1 MVFFM
6 NKMLLEK
13 GILMSELVVDLSAI
27 KNNFAYIKRL
37 LNNNQKLCFV
47 AKANC
52 YGLGA
57 KKICKFMNQYVDMFA
72 VSSGY
77 EFFKI
82 KKVTTKP
89 ILILDPIYENI
100 TKLAVCDAVFTVSN
114 FESLNII
121 LRSAKS
127 DSKTK
132 FKIHLAYNTG
142 MNRFGFSTISEVIK
156 VFKTC
161 KKVQNISILG
171 VFSHFYHVNNK
182 IFANNQINKLL
193 ELKNILTKN
202 RFCNGVDFHIAN
214 SGGVAI
220 KNDFDMARV
229 GIAMYLD
236 ATFQTISLKSKIL
249 DFQILDVGETAG
261 YDAVFI
267 AKRKTKIAVVGIG
280 YADGLFRNIV
290 NKGYVLING
299 NRAKIVAVCMDSLLV
314 DVTDF
319 SAKIY
324 DDVVLIGKSK
334 NEQIFICDVA
344 RWCDTIGYEI
354 ISKISS
360 RVKRKYIG

>member
-1 MVFFM
+1 
-6 NKMLLEK
+6 MLLEK
-13 GILMSELVVDLSAI
+13 GVLMSELVVDLNAI

-52 YGLGA
+52 YGLGS
-57 KKICKFMNQYVDMFA
+57 KMICKFMNQYVDMFA

-82 KKVTTKP
+82 KKVTSKP

-100 TKLAVCDAVFTVSN
+100 TKLARCDAVFTVCN
-114 FESLNII
+114 FESLNMI
-121 LRSAKS
+121 LKDANKNLNIE
-127 DSKTK
+127 

-156 VFKTC
+156 VFRIC

-182 IFANNQINKLL
+182 IFANNQIDKLI
-193 ELKNILTKN
+193 ELKNILMQKQL
-202 RFCNGVDFHIAN
+202 CYGVDFHIAN
-214 SGGVAI
+214 SGAVAT
-220 KNDFDMARV
+220 KNDFDIARV
-229 GIAMYLD
+229 GIAMYSD
-236 ATFQTISLKSKIL
+236 AMFQTICLKSKIL
-249 DFQILDVGETAG
+249 DFKVLNLGDTAG
-261 YDAVFI
+261 YDAVFV
-267 AKRKTKIAVVGIG
+267 AKLKTKIAIVGIG

-290 NKGYVLING
+290 GKGYVLING
-299 NRAKIVAVCMDSLLV
+299 NRAKIVAICMDSILV
-314 DVTDF
+314 DVTNLN
-319 SAKIY
+319 AKIN
-324 DDVVLIGKSK
+324 DDVVLIGRSE

-344 RWCDTIGYEI
+344 RWCDTIDYEI

-360 RVKRKYIG
+360 RVKRKYVG

>member
-37 LNNNQKLCFV
+37 LNNNQKICFV

-57 KKICKFMNQYVDMFA
+57 KKICGFMNQFADMFA

-82 KKVTTKP
+82 KRVTNKP
-89 ILILDPIYENI
+89 ILILDPVYENI
-100 TKLAVCDAVFTVSN
+100 TKLAMCDAVFTVSN
-114 FESLNII
+114 FESLNMI
-121 LRSAKS
+121 LNSAKS
-127 DSKTK
+127 NLKTK

-142 MNRFGFSTISEVIK
+142 MNRFGFSKIKEIVK
-156 VFKTC
+156 VFEIC
-161 KKVQNISILG
+161 KKVQNIYILG
-171 VFSHFYHVNNK
+171 VFSHFYCANNK
-182 IFANNQINKLL
+182 NFANNQIDKFS
-193 ELKNILTKN
+193 ELKKILTQKQS
-202 RFCNGVDFHIAN
+202 CSGVDFHIAN
-214 SGGVAI
+214 SCGVEI
-220 KNDFDMARV
+220 KNNFDMARV
-229 GIAMYLD
+229 GFAMYSD
-236 ATFQTISLKSKIL
+236 AMFQTISLKSKIL
-249 DFQILDVGETAG
+249 DFQDLDIGETAG